1 MAQGARRDRIV
12 KNSDTLSKKSGIE
25 GTNQNPN
32 IDRQN
37 MKNIAPI
44 ILAGIL
50 LVPGISLLQAAASS
64 QHPSNPKSSTQIA
77 QKIDPELQQL
87 DEAEKQAS
95 TKVNRI
101 AKDITVRITSA
112 NNGGSGVL
120 IAKKGNTYLV
130 LTNAHVTRRTTQF
143 EIQAPDGQKYTAK
156 TIDGGF
162 DRKYDL
168 ALLEFTSSKQYQL
181 ASLSNPGILKPNDRN
196 IYSVGFP
203 FDSKDLRISPGAI
216 TQLSDIPFDN
226 GTQIGY
232 EIAKGEKGV
241 RQGMSGGPIFDAS
254 GIFLGINTIGASP
267 ILPNYTYSDG
277 SKPLARLAAQYR
289 TVNWGIPVYNF
300 LVQVKSDILYGYQFS
315 GLKGEIQRQ
324 VTPTGYLAKLNNKAR
339 QMTVRIEAGGENG
352 SGVIIAKE
360 GNSYYVLTAKHV
372 VENPKTNKRLPNPK
386 IITYDQDIHNL
397 TSTVVATGADDL
409 AVIKFSSNNNYPL
422 AQLAEYNL
430 NNTGLVFVGG
440 FPARQNIN
448 SPLWQWQ
455 LNSGVAIDRE
465 LGQLATQNN
474 ESFSNGYDLVYSS
487 VSYGG
492 MSGGPVFDAE
502 GNVIGIHGRAET
514 TDKIILGESLGISI
528 QTFRGLADRLQ
539 VNPRLL
545 SIAKNSSISLNKTD
559 SKAVF
564 TAMKNIALPQESDSG
579 ERWLAYGNQLYRTF
593 QYDKSVAAFDRAIIK
608 GQVLTGNYGKA
619 LALFKSE
626 KSDLAAVA
634 IAKAIAAVPVKDRT
648 NYYYFWKYQ
657 HVILKDYKQYDR
669 ALTAINTAIEL
680 QPNDLT
686 LQNEKVEVFS
696 NRKQYSAAIAI
707 YDDLIRRNR
716 VGAYIYQN
724 RGILKSRSGDKQGA
738 ISDYNEAIKLNANY
752 PPAYNSRG
760 LVKAELGDIRGAL
773 ADYTQAI
780 KIDPEYVKA
789 YINRGTAKSNSG
801 NKPAAIADFNKAIE
815 IDPKHASAYYNRGT
829 IKVDLKD
836 TIGAM
841 TDLDRAIQL
850 NPNFTQAYINRGKTK
865 SILGNKTAAIADYDL
880 AIKIDPNNALAYYNR
895 GVAKAAIKD
904 FKNAIDDYNSSI
916 KIEPNDAD
924 AYLKRGQARSALK
937 DITGEIADYTQA
949 IKINANYPLAYLN
962 RGIAKAKL
970 TDRQGAIADL
980 NQAIKLNPDLGLAYL
995 IRGNIKDKQGDK
1007 QGAIADFTQ
1016 VIRINPTIAQGY
1028 IIRGITKDEI
1038 GDKQGAIA
1046 DYDLVIKLN
1055 PKDAN
1060 IYLRRGVAKYESN
1073 NKKGATADF
1082 STAIEID
1089 PKLVDAYAM
1098 RGLIKY
1104 ETGDTQGAITDYDR
1118 AIKINPNS
1126 AIAYSN
1132 RGVARSVLGDKGAIA
1147 DNNRAIEIMPKNAE
1161 LYYDRGMTKFNLGD
1175 KLGAIG
1181 DYTQA
1186 IQLNPNYAQAYYDRG
1201 ITRSAIGDKPGA
1213 IGDLTKS
1220 AALSRQQ
1227 GKMDNYQRAIGKI
1240 AKLKS

>member
-1 MAQGARRDRIV
+1 MKTIV
-12 KNSDTLSKKSGIE
+12 
-25 GTNQNPN
+25 
-32 IDRQN
+32 
-37 MKNIAPI
+37 
-44 ILAGIL
+44 IL
-50 LVPGISLLQAAASS
+50 LTTLLFVPPALSLDRTDT
-64 QHPSNPKSSTQIA
+64 PDGRIA
-77 QKIDPELQQL
+77 QITDSELPSPQEVRQ
-87 DEAEKQAS
+87 
-95 TKVNRI
+95 T
-101 AKDITVRITSA
+101 AKNITVRVTSA

-130 LTNAHVTRRTTQF
+130 LTNAHLTRRASQF
-143 EIQAPDGQKYTAK
+143 QIQAPDGQKYIAK
-156 TIDGGF
+156 PIDGGF
-162 DRKYDL
+162 DPKYDL
-168 ALLEFTSSKQYQL
+168 ALLQFTSQRKYTL
-181 ASLSNPGILKPNDRN
+181 ADLSDVSSPLAPERT
-196 IYSVGFP
+196 IYSAGFP
-203 FDSKDLRISPGAI
+203 FDTKEIGI
-216 TQLSDIPFDN
+216 TSGQVSQLSDLPFDN

-232 EIAKGEKGV
+232 TITKGNKGI
-241 RQGMSGGPIFDAS
+241 RQGMSGGAIIDER
-254 GIFLGINTIGASP
+254 GKFLGINTISAAP
-267 ILPNYTYSDG
+267 ILPNYTYNDG

-300 LVQVKSDILYGYQFS
+300 LVQVKPDILYGYQFS

-324 VTPTGYLAKLNNKAR
+324 VTPTGYLAKLNNQAR

-372 VENPKTNKRLPNPK
+372 VENLNTKKRLPNPK
-386 IITYDQDIHNL
+386 IITYDQDIHNF

-422 AQLAEYNL
+422 AQLAEYNST
-430 NNTGLVFVGG
+430 NDELVFVGG

-455 LNSGVAIDRE
+455 LNSGVATDRE
-465 LGQLATQNN
+465 LGQLATQNK

-492 MSGGPVFDAE
+492 MSGGPVFDAA
-502 GNVIGIHGRAET
+502 GKVIGIHGRAEI
-514 TDKIILGESLGISI
+514 TDKIILGQSLGISI

-539 VNPRLL
+539 VNSRLL
-545 SIAKNSSISLNKTD
+545 SIAKNSSTSLNKTD

-564 TAMKNIALPQESDSG
+564 TAMKNIASPQEGDSG

-608 GQVLTGNYGKA
+608 GSVLTGNYGKA
-619 LALFKSE
+619 LALLRAD
-626 KSDLAAVA
+626 KSDLAEVA
-634 IAKAIAAVPVKDRT
+634 ISKAIAAVPVKDRA

-657 HVILKDYKQYDR
+657 HVILKSSKQYDR

-680 QPNDLT
+680 KPNDLT
-686 LQNEKVEVFS
+686 LQNEKVEIFS
-696 NRKQYSAAIAI
+696 DRKQYSAAIAI
-707 YDDLIRRNR
+707 YDDLIHRNR
-716 VGAYIYQN
+716 TGAYIYQN

-738 ISDYNEAIKLNANY
+738 ISDYNEAIKLNTNY
-752 PPAYNSRG
+752 APVYNSRG
-760 LVKAELGDIRGAL
+760 LVKSDLGDLSGAL

-780 KIDPEYVKA
+780 KIDPGYIKA
-789 YINRGTAKSNSG
+789 YINRGTIKSNSG
-801 NKPAAIADFNKAIE
+801 NKQAAIADLNKAIE
-815 IDPKHASAYYNRGT
+815 IDSKSALAYYNRGT
-829 IKVDLKD
+829 IKLDLKD
-836 TIGAM
+836 TKGAM
-841 TDLDRAIQL
+841 ADLDRAIQL
-850 NPNFTQAYINRGKTK
+850 NPKFDQAYINRGKAK
-865 SILGNKTAAIADYDL
+865 STLGDKAGAISDYDL
-880 AIKIDPNNALAYYNR
+880 AVKINPNNALAYYNR
-895 GVAKAAIKD
+895 GVAKADLKD
-904 FKNAIDDYNSSI
+904 FKNAINDYNLSI
-916 KIEPNDAD
+916 KIAPNDAD
-924 AYLKRGQARSALK
+924 TYLKRGQARSALK

-949 IKINANYPLAYLN
+949 IKINPNYPLAYLN

-970 TDRQGAIADL
+970 TDRQGAIVDL

-1016 VIRINPTIAQGY
+1016 VIRINPTLAHGY

-1046 DYDLVIKLN
+1046 DYDLAIQLN

-1060 IYLRRGVAKYESN
+1060 IYVRRGVAKYELN
-1073 NKKGATADF
+1073 NKKGAAVDF
-1082 STAIEID
+1082 STAIDLD
-1089 PKLVDAYAM
+1089 PKLVDAYSM

-1104 ETGDTQGAITDYDR
+1104 ETGNTQGAITDYDR

-1132 RGVARSVLGDKGAIA
+1132 RGVARSALGDKGAIA

-1175 KLGAIG
+1175 KSGAIG

-1201 ITRSAIGDKPGA
+1201 IARSAIGDKPGA
-1213 IGDLTKS
+1213 IDDLSKS

-1227 GKMDNYQRAIGKI
+1227 GKMDNYQRAIGKT

>member
-1 MAQGARRDRIV
+1 
-12 KNSDTLSKKSGIE
+12 
-25 GTNQNPN
+25 
-32 IDRQN
+32 
-37 MKNIAPI
+37 MKPTIS
-44 ILAGIL
+44 IL
-50 LVPGISLLQAAASS
+50 LATLLFVPPALSLERTDT
-64 QHPSNPKSSTQIA
+64 PDGRIA
-77 QKIDPELQQL
+77 QITDSELPSPQEVRQ
-87 DEAEKQAS
+87 
-95 TKVNRI
+95 T
-101 AKDITVRITSA
+101 AKNITVRVTSA
-112 NNGGSGVL
+112 NNSGSGVL

-130 LTNAHVTRRTTQF
+130 LTNARVARRATQF
-143 EIQAPDGQKYTAK
+143 QIQAPDGQKYTAK
-156 TIDGGF
+156 PIDGGF
-162 DRKYDL
+162 DPKYDL
-168 ALLEFTSSKQYQL
+168 ALLQFTSQRQYTL
-181 ASLSNPGILKPNDRN
+181 ADLSDVSSPLAPERT
-196 IYSVGFP
+196 IYSAGFP
-203 FDSKDLRISPGAI
+203 FDSKEIGI
-216 TQLSDIPFDN
+216 TSGQVSQLSDIPFEN

-232 EIAKGEKGV
+232 TITKGNKGI
-241 RQGMSGGPIFDAS
+241 RQGMSGGAIIDER
-254 GIFLGINTIGASP
+254 GKFLGINTIGTSP
-267 ILPNYTYSDG
+267 ILPNYTYNDG

-289 TVNWGIPVYNF
+289 MVNWGIPVYNF

-315 GLKGEIQRQ
+315 GLKGEIQHQ

-339 QMTVRIEAGGENG
+339 QMTVRIEAGGANG

-372 VENPKTNKRLPNPK
+372 VENPKTNKRLSNPK

-430 NNTGLVFVGG
+430 NNDGLVFVGG

-455 LNSGVAIDRE
+455 LNSGVASDRE

-492 MSGGPVFDAE
+492 MSGGPVFDAD

-514 TDKIILGESLGISI
+514 TNKIILGKSLGISI
-528 QTFRGLADRLQ
+528 QTFRGLADGLQ
-539 VNPRLL
+539 VNSRLL
-545 SIAKNSSISLNKTD
+545 SIAKNNSSSSLNKTD

-564 TAMKNIALPQESDSG
+564 TAMKNIASPQEGDSG

-619 LALFKSE
+619 LALWRAE
-626 KSDLAAVA
+626 KSDLAETA
-634 IAKAIAAVPVKDRT
+634 ISKAIAAVPVKDRAS
-648 NYYYFWKYQ
+648 YYYFWKYQ
-657 HVILKDYKQYDR
+657 HVILKGAKQYDR
-669 ALTAINTAIEL
+669 ALTAIDTAIEL

-686 LQNEKVEVFS
+686 LQNEKVEIFS
-696 NRKQYSAAIAI
+696 DRQQYAAAIAI

-716 VGAYIYQN
+716 TGAYIYQN
-724 RGILKSRSGDKQGA
+724 RGILKSRSGDKKGA

-752 PPAYNSRG
+752 PPVYNSRG
-760 LVKAELGDIRGAL
+760 LVKAELGDVRGAIE
-773 ADYTQAI
+773 DYDRAI
-780 KIDPEYVKA
+780 KIDPEYIKA
-789 YINRGTAKSNSG
+789 YINRGSTKSNSG

-815 IDPKHASAYYNRGT
+815 IDPKSATAYYNRGT
-829 IKVDLKD
+829 IKLDLKD
-836 TIGAM
+836 NQGAIA
-841 TDLDRAIQL
+841 DLDRAIQL
-850 NPNFTQAYINRGKTK
+850 NPKFAQAYINRGKAK
-865 SILGNKTAAIADYDL
+865 SVTGDKTGAISDYDL
-880 AIKIDPNNALAYYNR
+880 VIKIDPNNALAYYNR
-895 GVAKAAIKD
+895 GVAKADLKD
-904 FKNAIDDYNSSI
+904 FKNAINDYNLAI
-916 KIEPNDAD
+916 KIDPNDAE

-980 NQAIKLNPDLGLAYL
+980 DRAIKLNPDLGLAYL
-995 IRGNIKDKQGDK
+995 MRGNIKDKQGDK

-1016 VIRINPTIAQGY
+1016 VIRLNPTVAQGY

-1060 IYLRRGVAKYESN
+1060 IYLRRGVAKYESD
-1073 NKKGATADF
+1073 NKKGAAADF
-1082 STAIEID
+1082 SMAIEID

-1104 ETGDTQGAITDYDR
+1104 ETGDTKGAITDYDR

-1126 AIAYSN
+1126 AVAYSN
-1132 RGVARSVLGDKGAIA
+1132 RGVARSVLGDKSAIA
-1147 DNNRAIEIMPKNAE
+1147 DNNRAIEVMPKNAE

-1175 KLGAIG
+1175 KSGAIG

-1201 ITRSAIGDKPGA
+1201 LARSAIGDKPGA

-1220 AALSRQQ
+1220 ADLSRQQ
-1227 GKMDNYQRAIGKI
+1227 GKMANYQRAIGKI